1 MSGRLATL
9 HPVLVLSTQATA
21 FATSCFLIAAR
32 AGGPCLVLDPGA
44 GAADEVER
52 LARLHRLRPVVA
64 AATHGHPDHVWDAA
78 AVTDRWG
85 IPFLL
90 GEPDVDRLVE
100 PAATLGPGM
109 AEAFTALTG
118 TPWRRPAV
126 VAPLPAGGL
135 ADAGRDLG
143 FELDLDVVL
152 VPAPGHTPGST
163 LYLAHGDVDAASDL
177 PAPVDGAQPP
187 SRTLAFTG
195 DVLFAGSIGRVDL
208 PGGDGATMVRTLRGL
223 RDKIPADAWVLPGHG
238 AISTMGRELA
248 RNPYLDDRWLAT
260 AVL

>member
-1 MSGRLATL
+1 M
-9 HPVLVLSTQATA
+9 LVLSTQATA
-21 FATSCFLIAAR
+21 FATSCFLIADQ
-32 AGGPCLVLDPGA
+32 AGGSCLVLDPGA
-44 GAADEVER
+44 GAAAQVER
-52 LARLHRLRPVVA
+52 LVRAHGLRPVVA

-78 AVTDRWG
+78 AVTERWG
-85 IPFLL
+85 IPFLI
-90 GEPDVDRLVE
+90 GAPDLDRLAD

-109 AEAFTALTG
+109 AEAFSALTG
-118 TPWRRPAV
+118 TQWRRPAV
-126 VAPLPAGGL
+126 VAPLPAEGL

-163 LYLAHGDVDAASDL
+163 IFLVHGDVEAATDL
-177 PAPVDGAQPP
+177 PEPVDGAQPP

-208 PGGDGATMVRTLRGL
+208 PGGDGATMLETLRGL
-223 RDKIPADAWVLPGHG
+223 SDRIPSDAWVLPGHG
-238 AISTMGRELA
+238 PISTMGRELA

-260 AVL
+260 GVL